1 MLVEI
6 RPQVSKTPAAA
17 TPAFPRTRYPRVAR
31 LRVLHVG
38 KYYSPYRGGMESHLE
53 CLSHEL
59 NQIVDL
65 EVIVA
70 NTGRRTTKEMVD
82 GVQVTRVGKF
92 FDLQSAP
99 ICPDLV
105 RKIRDAKAD
114 IVHLHWPNPSAVLA
128 YLASGHRGRLVLTYH
143 SDVVRQRTLAAA
155 FTPILRAVL
164 KRSAA
169 IIVSSPNYIDGSYVL
184 PEFRA
189 RCRVI
194 PFGVSEDF
202 FDQFDPNEVRRI
214 REAYGPRIVL
224 GVGRMVYY
232 KGFEH
237 LVRAMVHV
245 DAHLLLIGN
254 GPLQAYLGQL
264 ALELGVSERI
274 TFLSEIDDIRP
285 YYQAADV
292 FALPS
297 VMRSEA
303 FGIVQLEAM
312 ACGKPVINT
321 QLNSG
326 VPFVSPHGVSG
337 LTVPPADSV
346 ALGDGINQLL
356 DNPEWRAEFGD
367 AARRRVASN
376 FTVEKMVQSTFEL
389 YQEVMNGEQKSEAR
403 ESRGQKSEIRDQ
415 KSADQRS
422 EVRSED
428 RLK

>member
-1 MLVEI
+1 MVVEI
-6 RPQVSKTPAAA
+6 RPQETFDAEQSSKVSFP
-17 TPAFPRTRYPRVAR
+17 PSGFPRAAR

-38 KYYSPYRGGMESHLE
+38 KYYPPYRGGMESHLE
-53 CLSHEL
+53 GLSYEL
-59 NQIVDL
+59 NRVVDL

-70 NTGRRTTKEMVD
+70 NTRRRTTKETID
-82 GVQVTRVGKF
+82 GVKVTRVGKL

-99 ICPDLV
+99 ICPALV
-105 RKIRDAKAD
+105 RQLRDAKAD
-114 IVHLHWPNPSAVLA
+114 IIHIHWPNPSAVLA

-143 SDVVRQRTLAAA
+143 SDVVRQRILAAA

-164 KRSAA
+164 KRAAA

-194 PFGVSEDF
+194 PFGVSGDF
-202 FDQFDPNEVRRI
+202 FTQFDPKDVKRI
-214 REAYGPRIVL
+214 REDYGPRIVL

-237 LVRAMVHV
+237 LVRAMAHV
-245 DAHLLLIGN
+245 DAHLLLIGK
-254 GPLQAYLGQL
+254 GPLREYLDQL

-274 TFLSEIDDIRP
+274 TFLSEVADIRP

-292 FALPS
+292 FALSS

-326 VPFVSPHGVSG
+326 VTFVSPHGVSG

-346 ALGDGINQLL
+346 ALGEGISQLL
-356 DNPEWRAEFGD
+356 NQPEWRAELGD
-367 AARRRVASN
+367 RARQRVTGD
-376 FTVEKMVQSTFEL
+376 FTVERMVQSTLEL
-389 YQEVMNGEQKSEAR
+389 YQEVMSEA
-403 ESRGQKSEIRDQ
+403 
-415 KSADQRS
+415 
-422 EVRSED
+422 
-428 RLK
+428 